1 MGILDRLIPGRARR
15 NLALSIDGV
24 ADVARNGAA
33 SDGLDSA
40 DARLWALLCEASRQT
55 LRQLFVKNDD
65 SRLDWGLKKRAGRID
80 DTALVVFFWWMLLY
94 QLVVFRSKGVDGYS
108 RDEAT
113 DSMYEAAT
121 RFARAEFA
129 RLGIDMPP
137 PLWAENWRRHYP
149 IESAMAFYN
158 SAYDLLHLDNDLTKR
173 IEHVSHFATLTAQ
186 GFERLASE
194 SPQ

>member
-33 SDGLDSA
+33 SEGLDSA

-65 SRLDWGLKKRAGRID
+65 NRLDWGLKKRAGRID

-94 QLVVFRSKGVDGYS
+94 QLTLFKTRGLEGYDPAADAGPMHDLSREFITAELSKMGKGVG
-108 RDEAT
+108 
-113 DSMYEAAT
+113 
-121 RFARAEFA
+121 
-129 RLGIDMPP
+129 PP
-137 PLWAENWRRHYP
+137 ASWADDWERQFPL
-149 IESAMAFYN
+149 ESAMAMYN
-158 SAYDLLHLDNDLTKR
+158 SVYNLLGLSGDLTIR
-173 IEHVSHFATLTAQ
+173 IQHVSHFTTITEKAYD
-186 GFERLASE
+186 RLRAE
-194 SPQ
+194 